1 MINYGSHFINQDDI
15 KSIKKT
21 LLSSYLTTG
30 PRVKKFEHLL
40 QKKINSKY
48 VLSTSSG
55 TSALYIAFKSLGIKK
70 GDNVVIPT
78 INFIASANMLKSLDA
93 NIILCD
99 VDPFT
104 GQMTKQNILN
114 CIKKNRLKKIKALV
128 VMYHGGSTI
137 YAEDYIKLKKKFGFI
152 LIEDACH
159 ALGSEYIYK
168 KNKYKVG
175 CCKHA
180 EASVFSFHPL
190 KVITTGEGG
199 AISFKKK
206 IHIKY
211 GEIFR
216 SHGIKRSKNHW
227 VYDVVSSEFN
237 FRLSD
242 ISASLGISQLKK
254 MDRFIKKRKEIAKFY
269 GGKLNNI
276 SDVIFLSK
284 FSKLSSY
291 HLYSVFI
298 NFKKLKFDKNKLIK
312 YFLKKN
318 IRLQSH
324 YIPIYKFSHYRYLKK
339 KYNFKGTE
347 IFFQNVISFPIY
359 FNLKKINQ
367 INSINLLKKKLNIV

>member
-15 KSIKKT
+15 NSIKKT

-30 PRVKKFEHLL
+30 PGVKKFEQLL

-55 TSALYIAFKSLGIKK
+55 TSALYIAFKSLGIRK
-70 GDNVVIPT
+70 GDYVIIPT
-78 INFIASANMLKSLDA
+78 INFIASTNMLRNLDVK
-93 NIILCD
+93 IILCD

-114 CIKKNRLKKIKALV
+114 CIKRNRLKKIKALV

-159 ALGSEYIYK
+159 ALGSEYKYK
-168 KNKYKVG
+168 NSKYKVG

-180 EASVFSFHPL
+180 EASIFSFHPL

-206 IHIKY
+206 NYIMN
-211 GEIFR
+211 GEILR

-227 VYDVVSSEFN
+227 DYDVVSSDFN

-254 MDRFIKKRKEIAKFY
+254 MDRFIKKRKEVAKFY
-269 GGKLNNI
+269 EQKLNNI
-276 SDVIFLSK
+276 SDIIFLNK
-284 FSKLSSY
+284 FSNLSSY

-298 NFKKLKFDKNKLIK
+298 NFKKLRFDKNKLIK

-324 YIPIYKFSHYRYLKK
+324 YIPIYKFSYYRYLKK
-339 KYNFKGTE
+339 TFNFKGTE
-347 IFFQNVISFPIY
+347 IFNKNVISFPIY
-359 FNLKKINQ
+359 FSLKKSDQMKVITF
-367 INSINLLKKKLNIV
+367 LKKRVLV